1 MNSHELT
8 GARIEETEKS
18 RMRKLRSS
26 PAVFI
31 ALLATASS
39 IPLVYA
45 QEAPDPSKEDYAYLT
60 RMHVPQ
66 PVIRCVAAFDN
77 WVALTPKYDT
87 FIVPDRRVLNA
98 KIDDDSTVFSA
109 VNPVPV
115 DEVIV
120 MRAFAKSRGH
130 SQWTRLDSRCG
141 VKDGRVVGVSL
152 TPNVKPQIVR

>member
-1 MNSHELT
+1 
-8 GARIEETEKS
+8 
-18 RMRKLRSS
+18 MRKLRSF
-26 PAVFI
+26 PAVVI
-31 ALLATASS
+31 ALLVAAAV
-39 IPLVYA
+39 IPIVHA
-45 QEAPDPSKEDYAYLT
+45 QETPDPLKEDYAYLT

-66 PVIRCVAAFDN
+66 PVVSCVAAFDK

-98 KIDDDSTVFSA
+98 KIDDETTIFSA
-109 VNPVPV
+109 GNPVPV

-120 MRAFAKSRGH
+120 MRAFAKTRGH

>member
-1 MNSHELT
+1 
-8 GARIEETEKS
+8 
-18 RMRKLRSS
+18 MRKLRSF
-26 PAVFI
+26 PAVVI
-31 ALLATASS
+31 ALLVAAAV
-39 IPLVYA
+39 IPIVHA
-45 QEAPDPSKEDYAYLT
+45 QETPDPLKEDYAYLT

-66 PVIRCVAAFDN
+66 PVVSCVAALDK

-98 KIDDDSTVFSA
+98 KIDDETTIFSA
-109 VNPVPV
+109 GNPVPV

-120 MRAFAKSRGH
+120 MRAFAKTRGH